1 MYILQVWLAGAGMR
15 IGAPIRRLL
24 IAWLLVCLHALPS
37 LAQTIDPNN
46 NYCNNSNGAAEGGFT
61 LDKTRIC
68 PGDRIRVTAV
78 KAGLTA
84 ISYIPDYKGKGIPTS
99 ELQIQG
105 IFTTY
110 NTPGTYTILQK
121 STINGVL
128 AVKCQTI
135 TVLPLDP
142 VQFTAKSCTGKQV
155 TLQVNAATLGQY
167 DTYVVNWGDGTLPVE
182 LNRSALAAN
191 PQHTY
196 DDTAPNTLTISIDGV
211 YGSLNTPICNST
223 SQQAVAL
230 ASDITQPVIEAL
242 TAVDNGTITLQYQV
256 GAASPV
262 QLYQKVNGSYVNTGQ
277 QFTGPATFTVKTD
290 AKQVQCFKIISQ
302 DVCGS
307 NSIPSDEVCSVV
319 ADAQAT
325 NKKNTVN
332 WQAYAGPLAQGQ
344 FKNYQVIRNDAPLGT
359 AIASQNTTTYSDT
372 DVTCGTQYCYRIVA
386 TIGSSATA
394 TTAQTVITSAP
405 ACVTGISGTVPD
417 NLGTVVVSV
426 ENNHPSIVTYLP
438 TTGVPPN
445 YTLVVSRADAG
456 SAAFTPITT
465 LASQTSYVD
474 GSVDASTNSYC
485 YQVTYQGG
493 CGLELP
499 PSKPACTI
507 LLTSSSIKSMDWTSA
522 SPFTP
527 DAVTD
532 YSVELIDSLSTREK
546 SVGITTHY
554 DRSPSEVVY
563 RYRIIAK
570 SGSYISYSNYQT
582 FEREDRFTLPTAFTP
597 NGDQVND
604 EFLPK
609 GLYAERFLM
618 HIYSRWGDIVYSTA
632 DKTKGWDGMVNGL
645 PASPGQYA
653 YRIEVIDIS
662 NQTIVR
668 TGAVLLIR

>member
-1 MYILQVWLAGAGMR
+1 MR

-24 IAWLLVCLHALPS
+24 IAWLFVCLHALPS
-37 LAQTIDPNN
+37 FAQTIDPNN
-46 NYCNNSNGAAEGGFT
+46 NYCNNSNGALQGEFT
-61 LDKTRIC
+61 LDN
-68 PGDRIRVTAV
+68 IRVCIDDQIRATAP
-78 KAGLTA
+78 LTLDE
-84 ISYIPDYKGKGIPTS
+84 ISYIPDYKGAGIPDNS
-99 ELQIQG
+99 LQLTG
-105 IFTTY
+105 IFKYSTA
-110 NTPGTYTILQK
+110 GTYTILQK
-121 STINGVL
+121 STINGAL
-128 AVKCQTI
+128 AVKCRTV
-135 TVLPLDP
+135 TVLPRDP
-142 VQFTAKSCTGKQV
+142 VQFTTKACTGRQV

-167 DTYVVNWGDGTLPVE
+167 DTYVVSWGDGTNKELTRVE
-182 LNRSALAAN
+182 LEAN
-191 PQHTY
+191 PQHAYAATS
-196 DDTAPNTLTISIDGV
+196 NNVRTITIEAV
-211 YGSLNTPICNST
+211 YGSLNNVTCSSRS
-223 SQQAVAL
+223 SQQVAL
-230 ASDITQPVIEAL
+230 ASDISQPVIQAL

-332 WQAYAGPLAQGQ
+332 WQAYAGPLAQSQ
-344 FKNYQVIRNDAPLGT
+344 FKNYQVIRNDAPLGA

-372 DVTCGTQYCYRIVA
+372 DVTCGTQYCYRLVA

-394 TTAQTVITSAP
+394 TSTQTVITSAP

-474 GSVDASTNSYC
+474 GSVDASTKSYC

-499 PSKPACTI
+499 PSQPACTI

-532 YSVELIDSLSTREK
+532 YSVELIDSVSTREK

-618 HIYSRWGDIVYSTA
+618 HIYSRWGDVVYSTT